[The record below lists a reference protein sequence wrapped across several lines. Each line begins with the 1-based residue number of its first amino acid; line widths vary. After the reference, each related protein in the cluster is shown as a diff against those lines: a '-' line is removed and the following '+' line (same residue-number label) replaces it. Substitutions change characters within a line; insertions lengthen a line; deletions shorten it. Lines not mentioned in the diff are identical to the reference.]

1 MRPILILQTPTSSY
15 VSPLHMLN
23 TTIISLKLYKIYHSY
38 CTTPCMSDYAKLIC
52 AVALEVAPID
62 VLSYHHV
69 LLVLWT
75 YCPMTTSPMALM
87 PYRHQSYH
95 NSVLSPTVLSLFCP
109 IATSP
114 IALLHYRRQS
124 HRQIRYQAY
133 HYYRLLLVS
142 VLLSVLLATSPIALL
157 AYHSDRPAW

>member
-1 MRPILILQTPTSSY
+1 MYIYSRPHIILFSIGGWTT
-15 VSPLHMLN
+15 VSLR
-23 TTIISLKLYKIYHSY
+23 S
-38 CTTPCMSDYAKLIC
+38 
-52 AVALEVAPID
+52 AVALEVAPIA

-69 LLVLWT
+69 PSVLWT
-75 YCPMTTSPMALM
+75 YCPTTTSPMALM

-95 NSVLSPTVLSLFCP
+95 KSVLLPTVLSLFCP

-133 HYYRLLLVS
+133 RYYCLLPVS
-142 VLLSVLLATSPIALL
+142 VLSDGPVIKDIVCSIICVVTSPIALL
-157 AYHSDRPAW
+157 AYHRWPIVTTPTLG